1 MIDKIIRFRR
11 VASTQ
16 DTAKRFVQEGHEL
29 AVTSLS
35 QQRGR
40 GRQGRTWYSPHGG
53 LYVSLLLFPKER
65 LTSIPLLASLSVI
78 RTLEGLG
85 FSKLVIHWP
94 NDVLLDSRKVCG
106 VVCERYQNAMICG
119 IGLNVN
125 IDRFGQRAVNATSLS
140 VEAGRE
146 FDIDEVLNQLLV
158 QFNSLYEELQE
169 RGLKVKEVLNYI
181 SGLGEA
187 VEVLTKK
194 GKISGTVYD
203 IDDDWALLLRDE
215 NGMIRKL
222 YYGDVRR
229 LEW

>member
-16 DTAKRFVQEGHEL
+16 DTAKRFVQEGREL
-29 AVTSLS
+29 AITSLS

-85 FSKLVIHWP
+85 FSKLLIHWP

-106 VVCERYQNAMICG
+106 VACERYQNAMICG

-146 FDIDEVLNQLLV
+146 FDIDEILDQLLV

-169 RGLKVKEVLNYI
+169 KGLKVKEVLNYI

-194 GKISGTVYD
+194 GKISGTVCD
-203 IDDDWALLLRDE
+203 VDDDWALLLRDE
-215 NGMIRKL
+215 NGIIKKL